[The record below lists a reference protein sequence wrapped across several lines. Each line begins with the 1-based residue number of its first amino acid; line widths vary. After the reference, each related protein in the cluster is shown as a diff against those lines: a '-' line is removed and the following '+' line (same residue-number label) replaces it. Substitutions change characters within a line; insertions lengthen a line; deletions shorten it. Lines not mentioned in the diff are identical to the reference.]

1 MTRRNTELDQL
12 RAGRSELENHYMDE
26 LVAGRLDRRTF
37 IRRGSAI
44 GLSAT
49 FLGTVLAACGSGG
62 TSSSSS
68 GTGTGG
74 GTAVKGG
81 TLRIAAST
89 PATAINPLLVDD
101 AGGLLML
108 NQTGEFLIFD
118 SNLKLALQ
126 PASSSPTADLEHV
139 RRGLFAS
146 YLRREPVFQGGFSR
160 AAKQHTR
167 RNDTAEVVAATSS
180 SLL

>member
-1 MTRRNTELDQL
+1 MNFSPS
-12 RAGRSELENHYMDE
+12 RA
-26 LVAGRLDRRTF
+26 
-37 IRRGSAI
+37 
-44 GLSAT
+44 
-49 FLGTVLAACGSGG
+49 
-62 TSSSSS
+62 
-68 GTGTGG
+68 
-74 GTAVKGG
+74 
-81 TLRIAAST
+81 
-89 PATAINPLLVDD
+89 DD
-101 AGGLLML
+101 APHLPSP
-108 NQTGEFLIFD
+108 EV
-118 SNLKLALQ
+118 SPAANLKLALQ